1 VSSGAGRILV
11 VDDEDGVRTAV
22 QRLLRRMGYQVEA
35 VADATTALALLAATP
50 PRFDLVL
57 SDILMPEKTGIELA
71 SELVFSGNPVAIVLM
86 TGFAEQGKVSEATE
100 KLRLPVLRKP
110 FEVEQMAAIVDAVL
124 SRAPA

>member
-1 VSSGAGRILV
+1 
-11 VDDEDGVRTAV
+11 
-22 QRLLRRMGYQVEA
+22 
-35 VADATTALALLAATP
+35 
-50 PRFDLVL
+50 
-57 SDILMPEKTGIELA
+57 
-71 SELVFSGNPVAIVLM
+71 VFSGNPVAIVLM